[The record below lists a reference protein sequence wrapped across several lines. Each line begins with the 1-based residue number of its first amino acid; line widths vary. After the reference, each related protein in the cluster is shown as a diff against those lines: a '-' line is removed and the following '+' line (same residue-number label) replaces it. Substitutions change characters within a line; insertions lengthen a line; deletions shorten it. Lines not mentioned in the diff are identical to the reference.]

1 MIGRSTPPRARGW
14 SLYAVTTVLA
24 LGACTTTG
32 QVTSS
37 TPTATIALTHSG
49 TWTSSG
55 SSTTSV
61 EGTPSPPT
69 TSAPAVTQADSPDGA
84 VEFARYVVAL
94 VNRAYQ
100 VPDPR
105 LLDGV
110 FAPQCTGCTP
120 LRNDVAEVEALRQR
134 AVADFW
140 SVRSASPLKWQ
151 PGSAEVDLSISQA
164 RVDLVDKQGSRV
176 DNIGAAEFRYLLTLR
191 FDKEWRIEQ
200 WSKLEIR

>member
-1 MIGRSTPPRARGW
+1 MTGRSTPPRARGW

-24 LGACTTTG
+24 LSACTTGG

-37 TPTATIALTHSG
+37 TSTATIALTHSG
-49 TWTSSG
+49 TRTSSG
-55 SSTTSV
+55 SSTTPA
-61 EGTPSPPT
+61 EGTPSSPT

-151 PGSAEVDLSISQA
+151 PGSAEIDLSISQA
-164 RVDLVDKQGSRV
+164 RVDLVDKQGARV

-191 FDKEWRIEQ
+191 FDKGWRVEQ